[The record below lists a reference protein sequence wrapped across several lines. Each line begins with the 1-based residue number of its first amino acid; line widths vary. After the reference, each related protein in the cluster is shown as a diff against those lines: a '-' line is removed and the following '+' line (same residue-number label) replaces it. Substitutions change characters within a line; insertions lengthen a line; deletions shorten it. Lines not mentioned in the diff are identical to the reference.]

1 MWPFRRKKERPP
13 PSLFE
18 PSSAP
23 RKPAS
28 EPQSARTAEDIL
40 RQLDREAAGGTI
52 PGPPDPTI
60 GRLLLAEGPLTRDY
74 VRKQLVVGGKAGSY
88 LGQLLVE
95 VHAPRESELFELL
108 AGGYR
113 VPEVD
118 LKKCKVQVAIARS
131 IPPEIA
137 LKYRTVP
144 IERIGDI
151 LCVVFADQPNPKAI
165 EAIRRATGLP
175 VKAFRCPSHHIQ
187 ILLRRLYA
195 REPAAAAARAPA
207 AATVAAIPIS
217 EQEHDQIAA
226 GTLSPAEVRW
236 QSLHASKGPV
246 KAVRVARR

>member
-1 MWPFRRKKERPP
+1 MWPFRRKKEPP
-13 PSLFE
+13 PQAFE
-18 PSSAP
+18 PSPAP
-23 RKPAS
+23 RAAAS

-40 RQLDREAAGGTI
+40 RQLDREALGGTI

-131 IPPEIA
+131 IPPEVA
-137 LKYRTVP
+137 LKYRTVA
-144 IERIGDI
+144 IDRIGDI

-195 REPAAAAARAPA
+195 REPAAAARAPA

-217 EQEHDQIAA
+217 EQDHDRIAG
-226 GTLSPAEVRW
+226 GTLSPAELRW
-236 QSLHASKGPV
+236 ESLHASKGPV
-246 KAVRVARR
+246 KAVRIARR